1 MSYAITFTRE
11 TGYLHARLEHVEVTR
26 ESAEHIFREVVQAC
40 TSLHCHK
47 VLIEIKGESRK
58 ISTMEMYD
66 LGAHLEE
73 LGLRGTRIALVVDPS
88 MQDADA
94 RFAENVAQNRG
105 FSFRFFDRAEEAR
118 QWLQDNGVS

>member
-1 MSYAITFTRE
+1 
-11 TGYLHARLEHVEVTR
+11 
-26 ESAEHIFREVVQAC
+26 
-40 TSLHCHK
+40 
-47 VLIEIKGESRK
+47 
-58 ISTMEMYD
+58 MEMYD